1 MDAPISQEN
10 SHRRKKDDK
19 EKNVQLKQAK
29 YISRSSYTLR
39 RAASLNIYL
48 TSALNI
54 PGWQ

>member
-1 MDAPISQEN
+1 MGALISQEN
-10 SHRRKKDDK
+10 SHRREKDDK

-29 YISRSSYTLR
+29 YISKSSCTLR

-54 PGWQ
+54 LGWQ